1 MRNRVAGVQ
10 PAFPPTVAVEVKRI
24 ACERP
29 MDVGIPLARWSLPEL
44 RREVVTRGV
53 VATIGGTTLWR
64 WLDTDAIRPWR
75 HRSWV
80 FPRDPDFA
88 DRAGPL
94 LDLYARQ
101 WEGRP
106 LGPRDFVMS
115 ADEKTSIQARRPC
128 HPALPVAPGRP
139 LRVEHEYERG
149 GAWAY
154 LAAWDVH
161 HARIFGRCEAHTGIA
176 AFDRLVEQVMTEE
189 PYRSAR
195 RVFWVTDN
203 GSAHRGAPGDARL
216 QQRWPNLIP
225 VHTPRHASWLN
236 QIEIYFSI
244 VQRKVLTPN
253 EFASLA
259 ALEHYLLAF
268 QARYQ
273 AIATPFRWTFTREDL
288 HRLLARL
295 AVAERERPAA

>member
-1 MRNRVAGVQ
+1 
-10 PAFPPTVAVEVKRI
+10 
-24 ACERP
+24 

-176 AFDRLVEQVMTEE
+176 AFDRLVDQVMTEE

-288 HRLLARL
+288 HQLLARL